1 MERYSSTRSEINI
14 SEIHDY
20 IALKHNLRINIE
32 KLEEIAELAFQIA
45 EKGRIVFLILSNE
58 REVMEMYLNMKEYS
72 DRVFSFPAH
81 DILPFELVG
90 SSVKERSKRIST
102 LFSLYRKEKGIY
114 ITSLE
119 GALQKTVPPGNFS
132 DMFIV
137 LNEGSKINEEFFNKL
152 KKFGYERVE
161 TVRELG
167 EFARRG
173 FVIDVFSPYHD
184 KPVRIELLDDEIIE
198 LRTFD
203 PDTQR
208 SISKIQSFTLLP
220 SHEYILDSKNLE
232 NFEREIE
239 DLKKRF
245 PKFQDFL
252 ETMKID
258 LSVLDPLSGIF
269 YRPSAC
275 IVDYIERIDNAVV
288 LIKDVLGSLKNFYD
302 HRDAVIDL
310 YGDPFYNYLYH
321 RFVRFDP
328 EVIINGKFPK
338 IFLTKQ
344 GEDIPFEYYREFSPE
359 LEKRK
364 TRMKFKNLPAFL
376 KIPTKPIEDW
386 EELKEGDYVVHK
398 DYGIGKFLG
407 IKKITNQFGTKE
419 YFELLYSNNTK
430 LYVPVERMHRLH
442 RYIGNVEGIKLGNLS
457 NTSQWERTKKKAKEE
472 IERKV
477 QELLKIYALRLQMTK
492 KPSLGDQELESRFF
506 ESFPHIETDDQ
517 LKVTEEILNDMAN
530 IKPMDR
536 LLCGDSGAG
545 KTEVAMRAA
554 FRAVTSGKQVAFLV
568 PTTILAKQHYLNFKD
583 RMENFGVKIEFLDR
597 LKTPKET
604 EKILKGLKNGSIDII
619 IGTHR
624 LLSKDVK
631 FKNLGLVII
640 DEEHRFGVAQK
651 EKLKKHRLTVDVLS
665 LSATPIPRT
674 LYMSLS
680 GIRDISIIN
689 SLPPGRVPVE
699 IIVSKYDHRIVK
711 TAILREFSRG
721 GQVLYV
727 HNRVKDLDDIFLKL
741 KEMFPELKIGIA
753 HGQMNKRHFD
763 KVISDFYDGKLDVLI
778 STTIVENGV
787 DIPNANTLIVDD
799 AHRYGLAQLYQI
811 RGRVGR
817 GNRRAFAY
825 FLYPSH
831 LKLKDEAVE
840 RLKAIREFGK
850 PGGGFKLSLKDME
863 IRGIGNVLGFEQHGH
878 INAIGLYMYRE
889 ILENVLKK
897 YKENKP
903 LNELEENIMDVE
915 LKGFKMDVL
924 IPQYYVSDSLE
935 RMKIYRRIAQT
946 RNCDEINDIE
956 KELRDRFGKIPDSVI
971 NLLDYARIRVM
982 ANEYGIKQI
991 SLENSTLRFTFKE
1004 KEYAYNMHKV
1014 ISTGTVLDGEL
1025 IIYNFHSKEPTK
1037 KLMNILN
1044 EIQKKK
1050 EVTDCSIQ

>member
-1 MERYSSTRSEINI
+1 MEKYSFTHSEINI
-14 SEIHDY
+14 NEIHDC
-20 IALKHNLRINIE
+20 IALKRNLRINLE
-32 KLEEIAELAFQIA
+32 KLEEIAELSFQVA
-45 EKGRIVFLILSNE
+45 EEGHNVFLILSNE
-58 REVMEMYLNMKEYS
+58 REVMEMHLNMSEYS

-81 DILPFELVG
+81 DILPFELVS
-90 SSVKERSKRIST
+90 SSVSERSKRINT
-102 LFSLYRKEKGIY
+102 LFNLYRKENGIY
-114 ITSLE
+114 ITSFE
-119 GALQKTVPPGNFS
+119 GALQKTVPPENFPN
-132 DMFIV
+132 MFLV
-137 LNEGSKINEEFFNKL
+137 LKEGFKINEEFFDKL

-161 TVRELG
+161 TVREIG

-208 SISKIQSFTLLP
+208 SISKIRNFILLP
-220 SHEYILDSKNLE
+220 VHEYILDRESLN
-232 NFEREIE
+232 NFEKEIE

-252 ETMKID
+252 ERLTID

-269 YRPSAC
+269 YRSSAC
-275 IVDYIERIDNAVV
+275 IVDYVERIDNTVV
-288 LIKDVLGSLKNFYD
+288 IIKDVLGSLKNFYD
-302 HRDAVIDL
+302 HREAIVDL

-321 RFVRFDP
+321 RFSKFDP
-328 EVIINGKFPK
+328 EVIIRGRFSK
-338 IFLTKQ
+338 IFLANQ
-344 GEDIPFEYYREFSPE
+344 VEDIPFEYYKEFTPRF
-359 LEKRK
+359 EKRK
-364 TRMKFKNLPAFL
+364 TRIKLKSLPEFL
-376 KIPTKPIEDW
+376 KIPTKPLEDW

-398 DYGIGKFLG
+398 DYGIGKFIG

-442 RYIGNVEGIKLGNLS
+442 RYIGNVEEIKLGNLS
-457 NTSQWERTKKKAKEE
+457 NTSNWERTKKKAREE
-472 IERKV
+472 IEKKV
-477 QELLKIYALRLQMTK
+477 QELLKIYALRLKMTK

-506 ESFPHIETDDQ
+506 ESFPHVETEDQ
-517 LKVTEEILNDMAN
+517 LKVTEEILNDMAD

-554 FRAVTSGKQVAFLV
+554 FRAVVSGKQVAFLV

-583 RMENFGVKIEFLDR
+583 RMEKFGVKIEFLDR
-597 LKTPKET
+597 LKTSKEI
-604 EKILKGLKNGSIDII
+604 EKILKELENGSIDII

-631 FKNLGLVII
+631 LKNLGLVII

-680 GIRDISIIN
+680 GIRDISVIKT
-689 SLPPGRVPVE
+689 LPPGRVPVE
-699 IIVSKYDHRIVK
+699 IIVSKYDQRIVK
-711 TAILREFSRG
+711 TAILREISRG

-727 HNRVKDLDDIFLKL
+727 HNRVRDLDDVLLKL
-741 KEMFPELKIGIA
+741 REMFPDLKIDIA
-753 HGQMNKRHFD
+753 HGQMSKRHFD
-763 KVISDFYDGKLDVLI
+763 RVISDFYDGKLDVLI

-787 DIPNANTLIVDD
+787 DVPNANTLIVDD

-825 FLYPSH
+825 FLYPSN
-831 LKLKDEAVE
+831 LKLKNEAAE
-840 RLKAIREFGK
+840 RLNAIREFGK

-863 IRGIGNVLGFEQHGH
+863 IRGIGNVFGFEQHGH

-889 ILENVLKK
+889 MLENVLKK
-897 YKENKP
+897 YRGDET
-903 LNELEENIMDVE
+903 LNELEENIIDVE

-924 IPQYYVSDSLE
+924 IPQDYIPDSLE
-935 RMKIYRRIAQT
+935 RMKIYRKIAQS

-956 KELRDRFGKIPDSVI
+956 KELRDRFGKIPDSVF
-971 NLLDYARIRVM
+971 NLLDYARIRIM
-982 ANEYGIKQI
+982 ASKYGVNRI
-991 SLENSTLRFTFKE
+991 SLENSTLKFGFEEEEQARNVYKIIT
-1004 KEYAYNMHKV
+1004 N
-1014 ISTGTVLDGEL
+1014 GTVLDGEL
-1025 IIYNFHSKEPTK
+1025 IIYNFHFKEPVK
-1037 KLMNILN
+1037 KLLEILSKL
-1044 EIQKKK
+1044 QK
-1050 EVTDCSIQ
+1050 EVIDCSIQ